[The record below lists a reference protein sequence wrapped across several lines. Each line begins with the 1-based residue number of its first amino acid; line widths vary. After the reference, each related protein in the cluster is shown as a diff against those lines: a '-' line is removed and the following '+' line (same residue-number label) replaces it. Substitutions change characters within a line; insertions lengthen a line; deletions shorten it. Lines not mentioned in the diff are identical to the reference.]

1 MELFFCREGGG
12 GFDYRLAMAVPD
24 MWIKLLKVG
33 FGFFFVFVVI
43 RLVSYCRGCIFG
55 LRITLRNPNKNR
67 KYFQQPRLV

>member
-1 MELFFCREGGG
+1 
-12 GFDYRLAMAVPD
+12 MAVPD

-55 LRITLRNPNKNR
+55 LRITQTLIKIENIFSGPGW
-67 KYFQQPRLV
+67 FE